1 VWKITESPLSGGL
14 LLDKP
19 PGITSARA
27 VSRVKRLLPKK
38 TRIGHTGTLDPLA
51 SGLLVL
57 LIGRAT
63 RLSRYVTKL
72 DKAYTAT
79 VRFGAVSS
87 TLDAEG
93 EITDLD
99 TPFPPEDALRDAL
112 PAFKG
117 DLLQVPPMTS
127 ALKQGGVRLYDLH
140 RRGVSVEREA
150 RPVMVHSL
158 TLTNLDPAGQKAT
171 FEISCSSGTYVRT
184 LLSDLATSLGSGA
197 YLTALRR
204 TSVGHLTVDN
214 AHAAEDLLPETL
226 DKRIILPLK
235 MVAHLPE
242 VAVSEEVGR
251 GLVCHGGRI
260 ERCRIAGS
268 YRVMC
273 GGELLAVY
281 RDAEDGG
288 RAEVVLC
295 AE

>member
-1 VWKITESPLSGGL
+1 M
-14 LLDKP
+14 
-19 PGITSARA
+19 TSARA
-27 VSRVKRLLPKK
+27 VSGVKRLLEKK

-63 RLSRYVTKL
+63 RLSRYVTNL

-79 VRFGAVSS
+79 ARFGAVSD

-99 TPFPPEDALRDAL
+99 APPPSEDAIRDAL
-112 PAFKG
+112 PTFTG
-117 DLLQVPPMTS
+117 DLFQVPPMTS
-127 ALKQGGVRLYDLH
+127 ALKREGVRLYDLH
-140 RRGVSVEREA
+140 RRGISVEREA
-150 RPVMVHSL
+150 RPVTVHSL
-158 TLTNLDPAGQKAT
+158 GLAGLDSAEQTAT

-184 LLSDLATSLGSGA
+184 LLSDLARFLGSGA

-204 TSVGHLTVDN
+204 TSVGHLSVRDACTIP
-214 AHAAEDLLPETL
+214 DLTPDTL
-226 DKRIILPLK
+226 HNHIIPPLE
-235 MVAHLPE
+235 VVTHLPGVE
-242 VAVSEEVGR
+242 VPVEVGR
-251 GLVCHGGRI
+251 GVVCHGRRI
-260 ERCRIAGS
+260 GRCRVHGS

-273 GGELLAVY
+273 GGEMLAVY
-281 RDAEDGG
+281 RDDEDGG